1 MEIKLRLANLEDAQ
15 EILDIYIP
23 YIIDSNVTFEYSAP
37 SLNDFENRMKKII
50 KKYPYIVAVWEE
62 KIVGYAYAHVHM
74 ERAAYQWNVETSIYV
89 DKDLKH
95 RGIGRLLYSKLL
107 EILKVQN
114 VQNVYGCVTLP
125 NENSERMHYA
135 FGFQLVGKFHNTGYK
150 FGKWHDVGWF
160 ELHIGNQEDSKQSLE
175 SCQEHLDLKE
185 VLSINEIVE
194 QVNII
199 LKAR

>member
-1 MEIKLRLANLEDAQ
+1 MEIKLRLAKLEDAQ

-23 YIIDSNVTFEYSAP
+23 YIIDSNVTFEYTAP
-37 SLNDFENRMKKII
+37 SLNDFENRMKII
-50 KKYPYIVAVWEE
+50 MKKYPYIVAVCEE

-89 DKDLKH
+89 DQNLKH
-95 RGIGRLLYSKLL
+95 QGIGRLLYCKLL

-125 NENSERMHYA
+125 NENSEKMHYA

-150 FGKWHDVGWF
+150 FKKWHDVGWF
-160 ELHIGNQEDSKQSLE
+160 ELHIGNQEDSEQSLKD
-175 SCQEHLDLKE
+175 CQEQVILKE
-185 VLSINEIVE
+185 VLSVNEIEE
-194 QVNII
+194 QVDII
-199 LKAR
+199 LKSR